1 VPALSNPRY
10 ELFAQGLA
18 LGKKQDDAYA
28 DAGYTRNKGNSSTLK
43 NKPEVQNRVQELLDK
58 RAGKT
63 IEKYAAEVEY
73 TREKLLGYLEEA
85 RLFALDCKNP
95 SAAVSATVG
104 MARVLGLIIDRREV
118 GDAGAFDALTDEEL
132 VAKAAQQAREL
143 GVAGPVAVPDED
155 EPDKTT

>member
-1 VPALSNPRY
+1 MPALSNPRY

-43 NKPEVQNRVQELLDK
+43 NKPEVQNRVCELLEQRS
-58 RAGKT
+58 RAVTAKTALEIEVTKDTLLTELEDARQVAIKNKQASAMVMATIGK
-63 IEKYAAEVEY
+63 
-73 TREKLLGYLEEA
+73 A
-85 RLFALDCKNP
+85 RI
-95 SAAVSATVG
+95 TG
-104 MARVLGLIIDRREV
+104 QIIDRREV

-155 EPDKTT
+155 EPDKPA